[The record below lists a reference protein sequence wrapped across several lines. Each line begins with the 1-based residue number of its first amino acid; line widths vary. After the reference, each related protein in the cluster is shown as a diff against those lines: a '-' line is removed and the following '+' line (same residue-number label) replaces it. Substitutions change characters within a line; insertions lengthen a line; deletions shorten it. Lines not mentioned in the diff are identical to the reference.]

1 MARVNLIVLK
11 EDQPDQERNEMVNES
26 TRNEKEI
33 VLIRGNR
40 RKDLPRKTTGKFYEA
55 LGELSASGDKVVVSL
70 PGGRSV
76 QPFYERIPEMA
87 DSLTQEDWR
96 KVHFF
101 WTDER
106 LVPPTSSESNYGLAE
121 ELFIDELMSRDLVKP
136 DQVHRFP
143 GETSSPEEALASY
156 SNALSRISDGVIH
169 LPILG
174 VGGDGHVGSLFPGSS
189 QLREEKSEFLLVKN
203 SPKPP
208 EKRITIS
215 PGMIRESTYPF
226 LFFIGEEKKSA
237 YECFREE
244 ATSYFDCPCK
254 LANSG
259 SSGICYVVTD
269 LE

>member
-1 MARVNLIVLK
+1 
-11 EDQPDQERNEMVNES
+11 MVNEP
-26 TRNEKEI
+26 TGNEKEI
-33 VLIRGNR
+33 VLIRGDPR
-40 RKDLPRKTTGKFYEA
+40 EDLPRKTTEKFYGA
-55 LGELSASGDKVVVSL
+55 LGELLASEDKVVVSL

-76 QPFYERIPEMA
+76 QPFYENIPEMA
-87 DSLTQEDWR
+87 DFLAEEGWR
-96 KVHFF
+96 KIHFF

-106 LVPPTSSESNYGLAE
+106 LVPPSSSESNYRLAKK
-121 ELFIDELMSRDLVKP
+121 LFIDELLNRDLIKP

-143 GETSSPEEALASY
+143 GETSSPEKALASY
-156 SNALSRISDGVIH
+156 RNALSKISDGEIH

-189 QLREEKSEFLLVKN
+189 QLREEKSEFLLVSN

-215 PGMIRESTYPF
+215 PGVIRGSTYPF
-226 LFFIGEEKKSA
+226 LFFIGEEKRDA
-237 YECFREE
+237 YECFRGST
-244 ATSYFDCPCK
+244 TSYNDCPCK

-259 SSGICYVVTD
+259 SSGTCYVVTD